1 MVLERDK
8 IQEEE
13 LEISIVFVSITSHK
27 YTRVFFIEVLIT
39 QLNNTHFL
47 VIRVCCQTLSLSH
60 FTDININKK
69 TINNKGIYKFE
80 ISTNRIIL
88 LVVIN
93 GINIKFGWK
102 YLSCILLRICCQ

>member
-13 LEISIVFVSITSHK
+13 LEISIVFISITSHK
-27 YTRVFFIEVLIT
+27 YTQVFFIEVLIT
-39 QLNNTHFL
+39 RLINTHFL
-47 VIRVCCQTLSLSH
+47 VIRVYCQTLSLSH
-60 FTDININKK
+60 FIDVNINKK

-80 ISTNRIIL
+80 IRTNRIIL

-102 YLSCILLRICCQ
+102 YFSCILPRICCQ